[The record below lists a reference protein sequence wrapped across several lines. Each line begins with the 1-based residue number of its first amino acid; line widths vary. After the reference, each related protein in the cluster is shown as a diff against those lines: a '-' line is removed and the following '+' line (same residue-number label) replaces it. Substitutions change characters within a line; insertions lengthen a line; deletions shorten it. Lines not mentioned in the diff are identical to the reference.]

1 MMPRT
6 RPAPLHYPEVTM
18 NRISWLAVP
27 DEHSAHEG
35 VQKLWAKAE
44 ANLGFV
50 PNVFRAQAL
59 NGEQFLA
66 WWNAFNTLVNRDGH
80 LSPLERELIGVI
92 VSSVNRCVY
101 CAVSHGAA
109 LREYSGDP
117 AWTDTVAVNW
127 RHATLTGRQA
137 ALCAFAEKLTRT
149 PADMTELDLTPLRA
163 AGLNDH
169 EILEATQVTGMFNM
183 TNRVS
188 SALGFRPNDEY
199 HVRSR

>member
-1 MMPRT
+1 
-6 RPAPLHYPEVTM
+6 M

-27 DEHSAHEG
+27 DDTDAPEG

-80 LSPLERELIGVI
+80 LTHTERELLSVV

-117 AWTDTVAVNW
+117 AWADTVAVNW

-149 PADMTELDLTPLRA
+149 PADMTEHDLTPLRA

-169 EILEATQVTGMFNM
+169 DILEATQVIGMFNM

-188 SALGFRPNDEY
+188 SALGFMPNAGY
-199 HVRSR
+199 HQRAR